1 MCRINVCKAWWAWKQ
16 RANLQVQSLQTYSV
30 PARLTEC
37 LVPML
42 GPGTKQE
49 CLPSVWITNRGICW
63 NHVCCLLQNVT
74 WPCLWKVAQIFC
86 PDQGWLCALLK
97 LFSEQLV
104 LHCLGSWPWTAD
116 TSTTDSRQSAAL
128 SMRYTVLKRQQRLY
142 INTAKSPCML
152 SNIAST
158 YKPTTGFPVRT
169 LSVMICVWFWAPT
182 VGNVKERLQ
191 CYIAKLYAVSG
202 HQADAGMAALP
213 NVDVIEYLTSWKSI
227 LPSLLLSW
235 SWIMRLMSIRSQWS
249 PFWWVTLAKSCSEI
263 SPSLSASSA
272 AKLRSR
278 ISSFL

>member
-1 MCRINVCKAWWAWKQ
+1 MFAKHNEHESSVQIFKYSLYRPTQFLPDWQNALCPCWDQEPNKNVYQAYGLLTW
-16 RANLQVQSLQTYSV
+16 NLLKSCLLSFAKCHMTLSV
-30 PARLTEC
+30 KGCTDLLPRPRLTVRSAE
-37 LVPML
+37 
-42 GPGTKQE
+42 
-49 CLPSVWITNRGICW
+49 
-63 NHVCCLLQNVT
+63 
-74 WPCLWKVAQIFC
+74 A
-86 PDQGWLCALLK
+86 
-97 LFSEQLV
+97 V
-104 LHCLGSWPWTAD
+104 LWTARVALPWIM
-116 TSTTDSRQSAAL
+116 TLNCGYQHYWLRQSAAL

-152 SNIAST
+152 SIIAST

-191 CYIAKLYAVSG
+191 CYIAKLHAVSG
-202 HQADAGMAALP
+202 HQADAGMAALL
-213 NVDVIEYLTSWKSI
+213 NVVVIEYLTSWKSI